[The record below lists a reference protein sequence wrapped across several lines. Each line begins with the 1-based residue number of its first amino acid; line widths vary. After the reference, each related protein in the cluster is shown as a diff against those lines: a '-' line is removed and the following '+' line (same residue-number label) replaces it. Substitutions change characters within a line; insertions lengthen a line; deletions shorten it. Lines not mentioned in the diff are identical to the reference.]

1 LTALVFPNVWN
12 LQRRMGLVTRSAVM
26 LTHDL
31 IGPRGQVLLPAGT
44 LGTVVSTHDH
54 WVRIETW
61 QKGESFSV
69 PPLQVV
75 ARHSRYPSVTARLAQ
90 FPLAPARFVS
100 PAEMIRTNV
109 APEMIHFDPRYL
121 TEPNELGN
129 TLAVVRNPDGLR
141 VTPKGAL
148 GALLEREGNVH
159 EATRVYYESLL
170 SAADLGGF
178 FGNRPSYLAPAGA
191 SRVCRNCKQHVAAGE
206 FHAHWL
212 QCTASQRWCSDCNVT
227 VPLAKWEAHNEK
239 HTVVMCLDCGR
250 ALEWRNWR
258 LHRNTCGA
266 MLREVSP
273 DNEFLPAVTQEAVL
287 QAGIDRRDLHTVKQ
301 ISKSNLPK
309 SRSQV
314 ARDHRTRFVYQA
326 PQGW

>member
-1 LTALVFPNVWN
+1 
-12 LQRRMGLVTRSAVM
+12 
-26 LTHDL
+26 
-31 IGPRGQVLLPAGT
+31 
-44 LGTVVSTHDH
+44 
-54 WVRIETW
+54 VRIETW
-61 QKGESFSV
+61 HKGESFNV